1 MISNIENKI
10 EDVRLQECFL
20 KKQVFLGVNH
30 FARNI
35 YEMET
40 VNLGLCYIGDFLEI
54 FFLE

>member
-10 EDVRLQECFL
+10 EDVRLQECSL